1 MRLRQSQSAD
11 MGTARERAKE
21 RPVPG
26 STDQTAGARR
36 GFKGRIAGL
45 FAGRRRAP
53 MLEAG
58 VRVYAVGDIHGC
70 TAELGR
76 LMDAILSDRA
86 DWDGTCHLVFLGDY
100 VDRGPDSRGTVERLL
115 APPAGF
121 EVRYLRGNHE
131 QTLLDFVDDAS
142 LYRGWKDFGGRET
155 LLSYGVTP
163 PRFDEPSALEEAR
176 LAFRSA
182 LPPSHLAFFHSLP
195 LSLTIGS
202 YFFAH
207 AGVRPGVV
215 LERQSAEDL
224 MWIRDEF
231 LLSPVDFGK
240 VVVHGHTPTEQP
252 VRRAN
257 RIGVDTGAYATG
269 LLTAAVL
276 EGETCRFLSS

>member
-1 MRLRQSQSAD
+1 MDRRVAGSMDQST
-11 MGTARERAKE
+11 GE
-21 RPVPG
+21 
-26 STDQTAGARR
+26 RR
-36 GFKGRIAGL
+36 GLKGRLAGL
-45 FAGRRRAP
+45 FGGRRREP
-53 MLEAG
+53 RLEAG

-76 LMDAILSDRA
+76 LTDNILRDRA
-86 DWDGTCHLVFLGDY
+86 GWDGTCHLVFLGDY
-100 VDRGPDSRGTVERLL
+100 VDRGPDSHGTVERLL
-115 APPAGF
+115 TPPADF
-121 EVRYLRGNHE
+121 EVCCLRGNHE
-131 QTLLDFVDDAS
+131 QTLLDFLDDAS
-142 LYRGWKDFGGRET
+142 LYRSWKDFGARET

-163 PRFDEPSALEEAR
+163 PRFDEPSAQEEAR
-176 LAFRSA
+176 TAFRSA
-182 LPPSHLAFFHSLP
+182 LPPSHLAFFRGLP
-195 LSLTIGS
+195 LSLTIGG

-207 AGVRPGVV
+207 AGVRPGVG

-231 LLSPVDFGK
+231 VLSPVDFGK

-252 VRRAN
+252 VRRTN